1 MGYTIFF
8 LLGIPLWLIASAKV
22 FRSPG
27 ERPVRKIAW
36 AAGAFFAPLAIFGLA
51 SLVHVMIQHQWGET
65 AAWVRG
71 LGYFLIAVNLF
82 AFFSPF
88 AVSFLYESL
97 YGTSHR
103 QTSRI

>member
-27 ERPVRKIAW
+27 ERSALKIAW

-51 SLVHVMIQHQWGET
+51 SLSHIMIQQQWGET
-65 AAWVRG
+65 TALARG
-71 LGYFLIAVNLF
+71 FGYFLTAVNLF

-88 AVSFLYESL
+88 AVSFVFESL
-97 YGTSHR
+97 YGTSR
-103 QTSRI
+103 KQPAQI